1 MRGSFFWGG
10 VGWSGELSLR
20 AKTQKSNHGL
30 TLKWSLWDWRE
41 RELSSASYI
50 FSRGFTSLSGL
61 LEHMVHKPISRQTS
75 MYKNKNK
82 QIFKVQPS
90 GANKMVYWLRALADK
105 LYNLSSIHRLHRVE
119 GENQLLRIILSDL
132 HVHCGLHT
140 HLHIHTENKKM
151 LKNLNKQSKL

>member
-1 MRGSFFWGG
+1 M
-10 VGWSGELSLR
+10 EPLR
-20 AKTQKSNHGL
+20 L
-30 TLKWSLWDWRE
+30 E
-41 RELSSASYI
+41 RELSSASYN
-50 FSRGFTSLSGL
+50 FSRGYTALSGL
-61 LEHMVHKPISRQTS
+61 LERMVHKPTSRQTS
-75 MYKNKNK
+75 IYKNKNK

-140 HLHIHTENKKM
+140 HLHIHTENKKNV
-151 LKNLNKQSKL
+151 KKFKQTK